1 MINAN
6 EAKKNAKAYEENRQS
21 TLHTKLDEW
30 VETVVAPA
38 VATASAE
45 GRYSVW
51 VREFQ
56 EHYTVQE
63 NREYIAR
70 KLTAL
75 GYRVFVLPSG
85 TLDIYWN

>member
-1 MINAN
+1 MINA
-6 EAKKNAKAYEENRQS
+6 ETARKNAVEFEDNRKK
-21 TLHTKLDEW
+21 TLFAKLDEW
-30 VETVVAPA
+30 METVVGAA

-51 VREFQ
+51 VQEFK
-56 EHYTVQE
+56 EHYTIQE

-75 GYRVFVLPSG
+75 GYRVTALPSG
-85 TLDIYWN
+85 SLDVHWN

>member
-6 EAKKNAKAYEENRQS
+6 EARKNAVTYEENRK
-21 TLHTKLDEW
+21 TALHAKLDEW

-45 GRYSVW
+45 GRHSVW
-51 VREFQ
+51 VQEFK
-56 EHYTVQE
+56 EHYAIQE

-70 KLTAL
+70 QLTAL
-75 GYRVFVLPSG
+75 GYRVSALPSG
-85 TLDIYWN
+85 ALDIYWN

>member
-1 MINAN
+1 MINA
-6 EAKKNAKAYEENRQS
+6 ETARKNAVEFEDNRKK
-21 TLHTKLDEW
+21 TLFAKLDEW
-30 VETVVAPA
+30 METVVGAA

-45 GRYSVW
+45 GRYSVG

-56 EHYTVQE
+56 EHYTIQE

-75 GYRVFVLPSG
+75 GYRVGVLPSG
-85 TLDIYWN
+85 TLDVHWN